1 MKVSDVTNVQ
11 SAVNFVGY
19 YVGSR
24 NEDNR
29 LTAPILK
36 SLFDEHIPSY
46 PHIFSALTRGSG
58 RPPAGAWTKQRAIKY
73 FQILEAK
80 LMESGIEEWI
90 LFAVLWCYQKPSEP
104 VIEASMAKAVS
115 RLMIDRNCSAPAAAQ
130 HLECAWIPDA
140 DGKGVKAN
148 YLLVQ
153 YQRYWAKRDK
163 T

>member
-11 SAVNFVGY
+11 SAVNFVGH

-46 PHIFSALTRGSG
+46 PHIFSCATEVQEGLLLALDLNNEPLNIS
-58 RPPAGAWTKQRAIKY
+58 KY
-73 FQILEAK
+73 WEAK

-90 LFAVLWCYQKPSEP
+90 LFAVLWRYQKPSEP

-115 RLMIDRNCSAPAAAQ
+115 RVMIDRNCSAPAAAQ
-130 HLECAWIPDA
+130 HRACMDPRRRW
-140 DGKGVKAN
+140 
-148 YLLVQ
+148 
-153 YQRYWAKRDK
+153 
-163 T
+163 